1 MAILNKESLYEK
13 LHRYLYC
20 RKFFLNLDISSNH
33 TTYISSNRDLNVIA
47 YSRNA
52 NGYLLNALDQRKRVN
67 KDKWLIYFEEKTTIE
82 EIVDHE
88 LQNAPMDLD
97 DDIILAVEE
106 TNQIILWEVYRIG
119 PMSPIQYINIGHFD
133 SLNDNLTVDLS
144 PLPFFKVL

>member
-1 MAILNKESLYEK
+1 M
-13 LHRYLYC
+13 
-20 RKFFLNLDISSNH
+20 
-33 TTYISSNRDLNVIA
+33 DLNVIA

-67 KDKWLIYFEEKTTIE
+67 KDKWLIYFEEKTAIE

-119 PMSPIQYINIGHFD
+119 PMSPIQYINIGYFD

-144 PLPFFKVL
+144 PLPFFKVLQCY